1 MKKNN
6 NTVLLNWCPPA
17 ITLWPSP
24 AHSILKQAITQEG
37 VNCKVVY
44 WNIELEE
51 ILASYLFAESTYNF
65 SDSDRLGLFYS
76 YIAFKRNDY
85 TLLLREEIRLRGIRP
100 SLNSIYFDY
109 KDHMLTHIK
118 KLENKIYEII
128 ERDISEALLV
138 GFCMHLYQWVAA
150 SVISEI
156 IRSNYPEIPITV
168 GGIGSK
174 GSANAFLDVFP
185 QYDIAMWGEGEMA
198 LIDVVLAYKQSC
210 SLEGISQIAF
220 RDKYNNIVFNENK
233 KAYYNIQSE
242 LSFDYDD
249 YFTYKTIDKDK
260 IVIPLEMSRGC
271 HWNKCHFCFL
281 NDGYKY
287 RIKRPDKVLRELE
300 YYIGKYG
307 IYKFSFLDNDLIGG
321 NLKRFELLL
330 DMLIQ
335 LRVDFPDFEIILA
348 EIITRGLNRNLIKK
362 MSLAGFKHVQIGYEF
377 PGDALLS
384 KIKKKNS
391 FASNLLFI
399 KWANCYGISLGGM
412 NIIRGLL
419 EENTEDIWEACQNI
433 LFLRFYLQKGFI
445 EHNVSSLAISSTSYY
460 YDSVKAN
467 PLYDNILDDS
477 LKRRLPQ
484 NFIPSKWWFHIYHMV
499 ILISD
504 DLWASFDKLNQFYT
518 DSLFEYKIIN
528 NGHTNTYYEYCN
540 HKEINRL
547 DFLIEDIH
555 WKVLTFANEQVR
567 SYLETMAYFSLD
579 KMSLESILDDL
590 SSEGLLYDSRSREEF
605 VSVVNT
611 NLQNI

>member
-185 QYDIAMWGEGEMA
+185 QYDIAMLSLIHICVITLTTMKHRRIEYSTIEGKVPMS
-198 LIDVVLAYKQSC
+198 IRV
-210 SLEGISQIAF
+210 EGYLRHRI
-220 RDKYNNIVFNENK
+220 E
-233 KAYYNIQSE
+233 
-242 LSFDYDD
+242 
-249 YFTYKTIDKDK
+249 
-260 IVIPLEMSRGC
+260 IPLL
-271 HWNKCHFCFL
+271 H
-281 NDGYKY
+281 
-287 RIKRPDKVLRELE
+287 
-300 YYIGKYG
+300 
-307 IYKFSFLDNDLIGG
+307 
-321 NLKRFELLL
+321 
-330 DMLIQ
+330 
-335 LRVDFPDFEIILA
+335 
-348 EIITRGLNRNLIKK
+348 
-362 MSLAGFKHVQIGYEF
+362 
-377 PGDALLS
+377 
-384 KIKKKNS
+384 
-391 FASNLLFI
+391 
-399 KWANCYGISLGGM
+399 
-412 NIIRGLL
+412 
-419 EENTEDIWEACQNI
+419 
-433 LFLRFYLQKGFI
+433 
-445 EHNVSSLAISSTSYY
+445 
-460 YDSVKAN
+460 
-467 PLYDNILDDS
+467 
-477 LKRRLPQ
+477 
-484 NFIPSKWWFHIYHMV
+484 
-499 ILISD
+499 
-504 DLWASFDKLNQFYT
+504 
-518 DSLFEYKIIN
+518 
-528 NGHTNTYYEYCN
+528 
-540 HKEINRL
+540 
-547 DFLIEDIH
+547 
-555 WKVLTFANEQVR
+555 
-567 SYLETMAYFSLD
+567 
-579 KMSLESILDDL
+579 
-590 SSEGLLYDSRSREEF
+590 
-605 VSVVNT
+605 
-611 NLQNI
+611 